1 MKQVDLHVH
10 SNKSDGTYA
19 PFELVDYALQKG
31 LSAFALTDHDT
42 TEGLAE
48 AISYAAD
55 KPVEVIPGIEFSTE
69 YEGKDVHIVGLYIS
83 YEAPAF
89 QAKLQSFVDSRINRN
104 RKMCQNLQEAG
115 IDISYEK
122 LCAENP
128 GAVITRAHYAA
139 YLQAHGYVKS
149 RADAFSQYVGD
160 HCRYFVPREKVSPA
174 QAIELILDAGG
185 VPILAH
191 PPLYHMG
198 KERLDTLVSTLKAAG
213 LMGIEIIYSTYNAQE
228 ERDMLRLAQKYD
240 LLYSGGSD
248 FHGDNKPGL
257 DLACGYGKLFVPETF
272 LTAIRTAAGNK
283 NGCTEAVPGN
293 ENGD

>member
-19 PFELVDYALQKG
+19 PFELVDYALEKG

-42 TEGLAE
+42 TEGLDE
-48 AISYAAD
+48 AISYAKD
-55 KPVEVIPGIEFSTE
+55 KPLEVVPGVEFSTE

-83 YEAPAF
+83 YDAPAF
-89 QAKLQSFVDSRINRN
+89 QAKLQSFVDSRVNRN
-104 RKMCQNLQEAG
+104 MKMCQNLQEAG
-115 IDISYEK
+115 IDITFEK

-128 GAVITRAHYAA
+128 DAVITRAHYAA
-139 YLQAHGYVKS
+139 YLQNHGYVKS

-160 HCRYFVPREKVSPA
+160 HCKYFVPREKVTPT
-174 QAIELILDAGG
+174 QAIELILNAGG

-198 KERLDTLVSTLKAAG
+198 KERLDNLVSTLKEAG
-213 LMGIEIIYSTYNAQE
+213 LMGIEVIYSTYNTQD
-228 ERDMLRLAQKYD
+228 ERDMLRLAKKYD

-257 DLACGYGKLFVPETF
+257 DLACGYGKLFVPEAF
-272 LTAIRTAAGNK
+272 LTDIRTAANRF
-283 NGCTEAVPGN
+283 
-293 ENGD
+293 

>member
-19 PFELVDYALQKG
+19 PFELVDYALEKG

-42 TEGLAE
+42 TEGLDE
-48 AISYAAD
+48 AISYAKS
-55 KPVEVIPGIEFSTE
+55 KPIEVIPGIEFSTE

-83 YEAPAF
+83 YDAPVF
-89 QAKLQSFVDSRINRN
+89 QTKLQSFVNSRINRN
-104 RKMCQNLQEAG
+104 IKMCQNLQEAG
-115 IDISYEK
+115 IDITFEK
-122 LCAENP
+122 LCTENP
-128 GAVITRAHYAA
+128 DAVITRAHYAA
-139 YLQAHGYVKS
+139 YLMNHGYVKS

-160 HCRYFVPREKVSPA
+160 HCKYFVPREKVTPA
-174 QAIELILDAGG
+174 QAIELILKAGG

-198 KERLDTLVSTLKAAG
+198 KERLDNLVGTLKEAG
-213 LMGIEIIYSTYNAQE
+213 LMGIEVIYSTYNNQD
-228 ERDMLRLAQKYD
+228 ERDMLRLAKKYD

-257 DLACGYGKLFVPETF
+257 DLACGYGKLFVPQTF
-272 LTAIRTAAGNK
+272 LTDIRSAAK
-283 NGCTEAVPGN
+283 RY
-293 ENGD
+293 

>member
-1 MKQVDLHVH
+1 MKQIDLHVH

-42 TEGLAE
+42 TDGLDE
-48 AISYAAD
+48 ALSYAEG
-55 KPVEVIPGIEFSTE
+55 KPIEVIPGIEFSTE

-83 YEAPAF
+83 YNDPVF

-104 RKMCQNLQEAG
+104 IKMCRNLQEAG
-115 IDISYEK
+115 IDITFDK
-122 LCAENP
+122 LCEENP

-139 YLQAHGYVKS
+139 YLEKYGYVTS
-149 RADAFSQYVGD
+149 RADAFAKYIGD
-160 HCRYFVPREKVSPA
+160 HCKYFVPREKVTPV
-174 QAIELILDAGG
+174 QAIELILKAGG

-198 KERLDTLVSTLKAAG
+198 KDRLDRLVSTLKEAG
-213 LMGIEIIYSTYNAQE
+213 LMGIEVLYATYNIQD
-228 ERDMLRLAQKYD
+228 ERDMLRLAKKYE

-248 FHGDNKPGL
+248 FHGENKPGL
-257 DLACGYGKLFVPETF
+257 DLGCGYGKLFIPEDF
-272 LTAIRTAAGNK
+272 LIKIREAAANGN
-283 NGCTEAVPGN
+283 
-293 ENGD
+293 